1 MEIKRL
7 EYDFSVCKVVDYS
20 QVNLDDEYCFIGKTD
35 EESIAFVLR
44 FAGVKRTSHADFIFD
59 CQTDESASA
68 GEAAEGQGL

>member
-35 EESIAFVLR
+35 EEKSVVCITEHVPHNAIECED
-44 FAGVKRTSHADFIFD
+44 G
-59 CQTDESASA
+59 
-68 GEAAEGQGL
+68 

>member
-35 EESIAFVLR
+35 EEKSVVCITEDFREAFQI
-44 FAGVKRTSHADFIFD
+44 TIID
-59 CQTDESASA
+59 
-68 GEAAEGQGL
+68 

>member
-35 EESIAFVLR
+35 EEKSVVFITEHVPDNVIECEDGWKAFRIA
-44 FAGVKRTSHADFIFD
+44 GH
-59 CQTDESASA
+59 
-68 GEAAEGQGL
+68 

>member
-35 EESIAFVLR
+35 EENISSLHYGAC
-44 FAGVKRTSHADFIFD
+44 T
-59 CQTDESASA
+59 
-68 GEAAEGQGL
+68 